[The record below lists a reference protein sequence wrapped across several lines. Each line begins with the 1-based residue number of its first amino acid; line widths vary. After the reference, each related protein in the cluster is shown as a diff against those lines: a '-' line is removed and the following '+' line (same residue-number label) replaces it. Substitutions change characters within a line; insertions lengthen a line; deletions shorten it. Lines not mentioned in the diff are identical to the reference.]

1 MHCTKLC
8 LNEQERKTPF
18 YRERE
23 NMRYYLAI
31 DIGASSGRHILA
43 YLENGKMITEEIYRF
58 QNGPEMLTA
67 FDGEQHLMWTHERL
81 FTEILNGLKKAKE
94 LGKVPY
100 AVGID
105 TWGVDYAL
113 LDENDEAIGGIY
125 CYRDSRTEETI
136 PAVHSIISYENL
148 FARTGIAFAS
158 FNTVYQLLDDL
169 KTGRMAKA
177 KSMLMLPDYFHFRLT
192 GVKKQEYCNA
202 TTTGMV
208 NAETHTWDEE
218 IIEKLGY
225 KKELF
230 GQLAQPGTEVGEF
243 SDEVAAIVGYKAK
256 VMLPAT
262 HDTASAV
269 LAAPLKAQTPY
280 ISSGTWSLLGVEQN
294 KAHTSKSAMEAGYS
308 NEGSIK
314 HQVRL
319 QINIMGL
326 WMIQQVRHEL
336 EDKYSFVELVNM
348 AKENP
353 VDYEINVNDQRFL
366 APDNMTAE
374 INAAVGKEL
383 TVGEMAYV
391 IYNNLARYYDVA
403 LKALEE
409 VTGEKYDTLNI
420 IGGGS
425 KNGFLN
431 ELTMKYT
438 GKRVITGPAEGTAI
452 GNLMMQMVGAG
463 DIADVAE
470 GRKIIK
476 DSFDIEE
483 L

>member
-1 MHCTKLC
+1 
-8 LNEQERKTPF
+8 
-18 YRERE
+18 
-23 NMRYYLAI
+23 MRYYLAI

-43 YLENGKMITEEIYRF
+43 YVENGKMVTEEIYRF
-58 QNGPEMLTA
+58 QNGPEDLTG
-67 FDGEQHLMWTHERL
+67 FDGKEHLMWTHERL

-94 LGKVPY
+94 IGKIPY
-100 AVGID
+100 SVGID

-113 LDENDEAIGGIY
+113 LDENDQAIGGTY
-125 CYRDSRTEETI
+125 CYRDWRTEATI
-136 PAVHSIISYENL
+136 PEVHAKIPFEEL
-148 FARTGIAFAS
+148 FAKTGIAFAS

-169 KTGRMAKA
+169 KSGRMAKA
-177 KSMLMLPDYFHFRLT
+177 KSFLMLPDYFHFRLT

-208 NAETHTWDEE
+208 NAVTHTWDEE
-218 IIEKLGY
+218 ILDTLGY

-230 GQLAQPGTEVGEF
+230 GELAQPGSLVGEF
-243 SDEVAAIVGYKAK
+243 TDEVAAIVGYKAK
-256 VMLPAT
+256 VFLPAT

-269 LAAPLKAQTPY
+269 LAAPLEAQTPY

-294 KAHTSKSAMEAGYS
+294 NAHTSKSALDAGYS
-308 NEGSIK
+308 NEGSLNK
-314 HQVRL
+314 TVRL

-336 EDKYSFVELVNM
+336 DDKYSFVELVEM
-348 AKENP
+348 AKANP

-366 APDNMTAE
+366 APENMTAE

-383 TVGEMAYV
+383 SVGEMAYV
-391 IYNNLARYYDVA
+391 IYNNLAKYYDVA

-409 VTGEKYDTLNI
+409 VTGEKYETLNI

-431 ELTMKYT
+431 ELTKKYT

-452 GNLMMQMVGAG
+452 GNLMMQMVGGG
-463 DIADVAE
+463 DIASVKE
-470 GRKIIK
+470 GREIIK
-476 DSFDIEE
+476 NSFDIAEV
-483 L
+483 